1 MAIVNMNRVSVLLMR
16 KDEKAFLRLAQR
28 CGCVH
33 LVQAQ
38 QPQAEEA
45 PARDGMETARQQE
58 LSRIRWTISKLSRYD
73 RQKRAMLSPLP
84 QVALDDLQRDQYPAA
99 MAAVEET
106 EKL

>member
-58 LSRIRWTISKLSRYD
+58 LSRKASQQYSEDHLAEIWRDFYQEQYQLGRELGQISY
-73 RQKRAMLSPLP
+73 
-84 QVALDDLQRDQYPAA
+84 
-99 MAAVEET
+99 E
-106 EKL
+106 

>member
-38 QPQAEEA
+38 QPQA
-45 PARDGMETARQQE
+45 
-58 LSRIRWTISKLSRYD
+58 
-73 RQKRAMLSPLP
+73 
-84 QVALDDLQRDQYPAA
+84 
-99 MAAVEET
+99 
-106 EKL
+106 